1 MQAFHSFVLIHTTLP
16 HPQNMRMS
24 TCYSVLYALFY
35 LCSTKVL
42 VVAAFYPL
50 PNGDGSYGPP
60 RKGLGGVVD
69 DYLAG
74 GVRQGKVLIKYGN
87 ITGWDMRQVTNMAW
101 VFYSTSYNGDISSWD
116 TSAVTNMNGSKYYS
130 KH

>member
-1 MQAFHSFVLIHTTLP
+1 MQAFHIFCVDP
-16 HPQNMRMS
+16 HDSTSTNMRMS

-35 LCSTKVL
+35 LCTTKVL

-50 PNGDGSYGPP
+50 PNGDGSANPP
-60 RKGLGGVVD
+60 RGGLGGVVD

-74 GVRQGKVLIKYGN
+74 GTRQGNVLIKYGN

-101 VFYSTSYNGDISSWD
+101 VFYSTSFNGAISSWD
-116 TSAVTNMNGSKYYS
+116 TSAVTNMNGSKCYS

>member
-1 MQAFHSFVLIHTTLP
+1 
-16 HPQNMRMS
+16 MS

-74 GVRQGKVLIKYGN
+74 GIRQGKVLIKYGN
-87 ITGWDMRQVTNMAW
+87 ITGWDMRQVTNMKNL
-101 VFYSTSYNGDISSWD
+101 FYNKRSFNEDISYWD
-116 TSAVTNMNGSKYYS
+116 TSAVTTMDSSKFTTKEFFYF
-130 KH
+130 

>member
-1 MQAFHSFVLIHTTLP
+1 
-16 HPQNMRMS
+16 MRMS
-24 TCYSVLYALFY
+24 TFYSVLYALFH
-35 LCSTKVL
+35 LCTTKVL

-50 PNGDGSYGPP
+50 PDGDGSWGEP

-74 GVRQGKVLIKYGN
+74 GIRQGKVLIKYGN

-101 VFYSTSYNGDISSWD
+101 VFYSTSFNGDISSWD